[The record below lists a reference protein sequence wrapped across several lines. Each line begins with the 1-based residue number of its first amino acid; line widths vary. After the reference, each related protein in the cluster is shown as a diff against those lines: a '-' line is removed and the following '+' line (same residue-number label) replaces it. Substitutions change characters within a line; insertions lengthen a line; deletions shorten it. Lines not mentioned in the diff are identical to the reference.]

1 MARGAGQRGQQLRG
15 RHALSIC
22 FHTSCAKGMQHAAKT
37 VRVTAGPRGGGRGER
52 RGGGGRGRGRGGG
65 GTKTKTRRPRT
76 FSFSPAMDEP
86 CFIKPPPEGA
96 ALPRLVCYDL
106 DDTVWFPELYM
117 MCGAPWS
124 KDELGRVTDTCGTEL
139 RVYPAASE
147 SIRMILDPDG
157 PFQSSGVGAE
167 VAFASRTNRGKWAME
182 ALDLLR
188 LDEGTS
194 LREAVG
200 DLVEIFPGTKRKHFE
215 ALRNKSGVPYSQ
227 MLFFDNERINVEEVG
242 QLGVTSIYC
251 PGGMSQGAWEKGLET
266 YARNARQRSAAAR
279 R

>member
-1 MARGAGQRGQQLRG
+1 MGMS
-15 RHALSIC
+15 AL
-22 FHTSCAKGMQHAAKT
+22 T
-37 VRVTAGPRGGGRGER
+37 VRVAAGPRAGGRGSSGRGGGGRRGGRGGGRG
-52 RGGGGRGRGRGGG
+52 
-65 GTKTKTRRPRT
+65 KTKTRRPRA
-76 FSFSPAMDEP
+76 FSYGPAMEER
-86 CFIKPPPEGA
+86 CRLKPPPEGA

-124 KDELGRVTDTCGTEL
+124 KDELGRVTDVCGTEL

-147 SIRMILDPDG
+147 SVKMILDPDG
-157 PFQSSGVGAE
+157 PFQSSGVRTK

-188 LDEGTS
+188 LDKDTT

-200 DLVEIFPGTKRKHFE
+200 DMIEIFPGTKRKHFE
-215 ALRNKSGVPYSQ
+215 SLRHKSRLSYSD
-227 MLFFDNERINVEEVG
+227 MLFFDNERVNVEEVG
-242 QLGVTSIYC
+242 QLGVTSVYC

-266 YARNARQRSAAAR
+266 FAKNARQRSTQGAR

>member
-1 MARGAGQRGQQLRG
+1 M
-15 RHALSIC
+15 
-22 FHTSCAKGMQHAAKT
+22 
-37 VRVTAGPRGGGRGER
+37 
-52 RGGGGRGRGRGGG
+52 
-65 GTKTKTRRPRT
+65 
-76 FSFSPAMDEP
+76 
-86 CFIKPPPEGA
+86 
-96 ALPRLVCYDL
+96 VCYDL

-139 RVYPAASE
+139 RVYPAAIE
-147 SIRMILDPDG
+147 SIRLILDPDG

-215 ALRNKSGVPYSQ
+215 ALRKKSGVPYSQ

-266 YARNARQRSAAAR
+266 YARNARQRSAAGR